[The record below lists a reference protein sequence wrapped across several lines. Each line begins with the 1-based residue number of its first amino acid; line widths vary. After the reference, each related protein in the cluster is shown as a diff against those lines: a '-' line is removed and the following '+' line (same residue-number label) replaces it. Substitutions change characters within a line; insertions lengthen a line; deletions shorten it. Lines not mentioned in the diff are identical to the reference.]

1 MFNEYRRTSSLIT
14 KFVFVVWRLSCR
26 LILYLQTIPFYT
38 YVISPIPF
46 YMVMF
51 LYGPSTLGGHIS
63 VGHNPIYSGQGEC
76 GGPLIGQ

>member
-14 KFVFVVWRLSCR
+14 KVVFVVWRLSCR
-26 LILYLQTIPFYT
+26 LILYLQIIPVYI

-46 YMVMF
+46 YLVMC
-51 LYGPSTLGGHIS
+51 LYGPYTLGGHIS
-63 VGHNPIYSGQGEC
+63 AGHNPIYSGQGEC